1 VKQAV
6 TEFAPLD
13 GKFRDNVVIQI
24 KNGPLDFMP
33 REPFSPLFAKMPH
46 TRLAAELQITQEY
59 LGQSTQL
66 AFLAPLWKEVLDT
79 DTYAGSSRGPAQER
93 RDDSVPLPVDKLRA
107 PSEAEGL
114 PERATVARVIDGSL
128 SNRSPARERRDS
140 DSSVPPL
147 TQRATASFIAGVAN
161 TGSDRNWTGH
171 HLSQANWYAY
181 GRLAWDHSLSSEA
194 ITREWTQMTF
204 GSDPAV
210 NATIT
215 RMLLGSRETVVRY
228 SMPLGLTHIM
238 AEGHHYGPG
247 PWVDMKGAGRPDW
260 TSVYYHKADESGIG
274 FDRTASG
281 SNALE
286 QYAPEWRELWGSLDT
301 CP

>member
-1 VKQAV
+1 
-6 TEFAPLD
+6 
-13 GKFRDNVVIQI
+13 
-24 KNGPLDFMP
+24 
-33 REPFSPLFAKMPH
+33 
-46 TRLAAELQITQEY
+46 
-59 LGQSTQL
+59 
-66 AFLAPLWKEVLDT
+66 
-79 DTYAGSSRGPAQER
+79 
-93 RDDSVPLPVDKLRA
+93 
-107 PSEAEGL
+107 
-114 PERATVARVIDGSL
+114 
-128 SNRSPARERRDS
+128 
-140 DSSVPPL
+140 
-147 TQRATASFIAGVAN
+147 
-161 TGSDRNWTGH
+161 
-171 HLSQANWYAY
+171 
-181 GRLAWDHSLSSEA
+181 
-194 ITREWTQMTF
+194 MTF

-301 CP
+301 CPENLLLWFHHVAWDHKMKSGRTLWEELCLTYQQGVTEVRALQGEWNSLRGSVDDQRWTEVSQRLARQEADARNWRDACLVYFQQFSKRPLPAGVEPPAHNLQYYIDLSAGRRFMPGHR